1 MVQAVDEVMNVFGL
15 GKKRTKFGRY
25 LDSNGIAQIELERTS
40 KLSTGTVSK
49 LCNDK
54 KYRPKFSTITQIVK
68 GLKKLGKNIDE
79 NDFWM

>member
-1 MVQAVDEVMNVFGL
+1 MDEVINVFGL

-54 KYRPKFSTITQIVK
+54 KYRPKFSTIIQIVK
-68 GLKKLGKNIDE
+68 GMKKLGKNIDE
-79 NDFWM
+79 QDFWM

>member
-1 MVQAVDEVMNVFGL
+1 MFGL

-54 KYRPKFSTITQIVK
+54 KYRPKFSTITQIIK

-79 NDFWM
+79 HDFWM

>member
-1 MVQAVDEVMNVFGL
+1 VGEVINVFGL
-15 GKKRTKFGRY
+15 GKNRTKFGRY

-79 NDFWM
+79 HDFWM

>member
-1 MVQAVDEVMNVFGL
+1 MFGL
-15 GKKRTKFGRY
+15 GKKRTKFGRF

-40 KLSTGTVSK
+40 KLSTATISK

-54 KYRPKFSTITQIVK
+54 KYRPKFSTITLIVR

>member
-1 MVQAVDEVMNVFGL
+1 MFGL
-15 GKKRTKFGRY
+15 GKNRTKFGRY

-79 NDFWM
+79 HDFWM

>member
-1 MVQAVDEVMNVFGL
+1 MFGL

-79 NDFWM
+79 HDFWM

>member
-1 MVQAVDEVMNVFGL
+1 MDEVINVFGL
-15 GKKRTKFGRY
+15 GKDRTKFGRY

-79 NDFWM
+79 HDFWM

>member
-1 MVQAVDEVMNVFGL
+1 VFGL
-15 GKKRTKFGRY
+15 GKNRTKFGRY

-79 NDFWM
+79 HDFWM

>member
-1 MVQAVDEVMNVFGL
+1 M
-15 GKKRTKFGRY
+15 GKNRTKFGRY
-25 LDSNGIAQIELERTS
+25 LDSNEIAQIELERTS

-79 NDFWM
+79 HDFWM

>member
-1 MVQAVDEVMNVFGL
+1 MFGL
-15 GKKRTKFGRY
+15 GKDRTKFGRY

-79 NDFWM
+79 HDFWM

>member
-1 MVQAVDEVMNVFGL
+1 MDEVINVFGL
-15 GKKRTKFGRY
+15 GKNRTKFGRY
-25 LDSNGIAQIELERTS
+25 LDSNEIAQIELERTS

-79 NDFWM
+79 HDFWM

>member
-1 MVQAVDEVMNVFGL
+1 MVQNGDEVINVFGL

-79 NDFWM
+79 HDFWM

>member
-1 MVQAVDEVMNVFGL
+1 MYGL

-25 LDSNGIAQIELERTS
+25 LDKNGIAQIELERTS

-54 KYRPKFSTITQIVK
+54 KYRPKFSTIIQIIK
-68 GLKKLGKNIDE
+68 GLEKLGKNIDE

>member
-1 MVQAVDEVMNVFGL
+1 MFGL

>member
-1 MVQAVDEVMNVFGL
+1 MDEVINVFGL
-15 GKKRTKFGRY
+15 GKNRTKFGRY

-79 NDFWM
+79 HDFWM

>member
-1 MVQAVDEVMNVFGL
+1 MGEVINVFGL
-15 GKKRTKFGRY
+15 GKNRTKFGRY

-79 NDFWM
+79 HDFWM

>member
-1 MVQAVDEVMNVFGL
+1 MFGL
-15 GKKRTKFGRY
+15 GKNRTKFGRY
-25 LDSNGIAQIELERTS
+25 LDSNEIAQIELERTS

-79 NDFWM
+79 HDFWM